1 MICDA
6 LLINTPKTDSTSS
19 RGPLQAQVLPL
30 RHPPRGLEASVTF
43 FSNSTA
49 IQEMLKRVGERFTSL
64 LRRMAFLHGCTG
76 DAVAA
81 SNMNDLVP
89 KDEETD
95 EEEGVIRPCE
105 FES

>member
-1 MICDA
+1 VA
-6 LLINTPKTDSTSS
+6 SPK
-19 RGPLQAQVLPL
+19 G
-30 RHPPRGLEASVTF
+30 HKMSVNF
-43 FSNSTA
+43 LSNSTA
-49 IQEMLKRVGERFTSL
+49 IQEMSKTVGEQFTSL

-76 DAVAA
+76 DTEAA

-95 EEEGVIRPCE
+95 EEERIICPCL